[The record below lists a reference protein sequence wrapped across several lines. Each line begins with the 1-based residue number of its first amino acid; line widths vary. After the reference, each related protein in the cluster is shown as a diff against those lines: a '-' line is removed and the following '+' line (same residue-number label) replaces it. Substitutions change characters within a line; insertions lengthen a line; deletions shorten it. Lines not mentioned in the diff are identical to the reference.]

1 MAVKKNL
8 QQSRKAFVQAKLGQT
23 GVEATPEQKA
33 KLRERFN
40 TLSQTKQGRT
50 KIAQALLPTGTAEQ
64 RKTLKASIR
73 PPKTGTSTTGTSTT
87 GTSTT
92 GTSTTG
98 KTNVGYVPG
107 YTGIINNPSLPSNN
121 YSSSTTVPSATK
133 TTTTTVPQTTTT
145 TTPRTTTTTTP
156 RTTTTSVPQSNAFK
170 SFGPTQTTKTTTTKT
185 PSKDNKNVYGDVF
198 EEKIALTLEKYKIP
212 VFGRVAGIG
221 RAIDAGDTKAALV
234 GSGKAILSALVT
246 GATLGT
252 VKMGASAA
260 SKLNQAG
267 VARARQGALQREFQ
281 ATQALKANTKPPVP
295 RPDFGSVAEQRAFTS
310 QGVSNLRPQFGSV
323 AKQRADAA
331 AKALAERP
339 VFGTVA
345 QQRAAAAARK
355 R

>member
-40 TLSQTKQGRT
+40 TLSQTKEGRT
-50 KIAQALLPTGTAEQ
+50 KIAQALLPSGTAEQ
-64 RKTLKASIR
+64 RKALKTSIR
-73 PPKTGTSTTGTSTT
+73 PPKT

-107 YTGIINNPSLPSNN
+107 YQGIINDPSLPSNN
-121 YSSSTTVPSATK
+121 YSSSTTVPSAVK
-133 TTTTTVPQTTTT
+133 TTTT

-156 RTTTTSVPQSNAFK
+156 RTTTTTTSVPQSNAFK

-221 RAIDAGDTKAALV
+221 RAIDAGDTKGALV

-252 VKMGASAA
+252 LKMGASAA
-260 SKLNQAG
+260 SKLNQTG
-267 VARARQGALQREFQ
+267 MARVNQRALQREFQ
-281 ATQALKANTKPPVP
+281 ATQALKANTSPPVP
-295 RPDFGSVAEQRAFTS
+295 RPDFGSVAEQRAFAS

>member
-98 KTNVGYVPG
+98 TSTTGKTNVGYVPG
-107 YTGIINNPSLPSNN
+107 YKGIINNPSLPSNN

-133 TTTTTVPQTTTT
+133 TTTTTPRTTTT
-145 TTPRTTTTTTP
+145 TTPRTTTTTTVP
-156 RTTTTSVPQSNAFK
+156 KSTTSTTVPQTTTTTTVKQSNAFK
-170 SFGPTQTTKTTTTKT
+170 STGP
-185 PSKDNKNVYGDVF
+185 PSTSSNEKD
-198 EEKIALTLEKYKIP
+198 LTVPI
-212 VFGRVAGIG
+212 VGGI
-221 RAIDAGDTKAALV
+221 
-234 GSGKAILSALVT
+234 LVT
-246 GATLGT
+246 GAAAVGT
-252 VKMGASAA
+252 KAFLSSETNIDRLTRVRQND
-260 SKLNQAG
+260 L
-267 VARARQGALQREFQ
+267 ARQF
-281 ATQALKANTKPPVP
+281 KA
-295 RPDFGSVAEQRAFTS
+295 S
-310 QGVSNLRPQFGSV
+310 QLTNSSSLTLADRPQFASV
-323 AKQRADAA
+323 KDQRATAA
-331 AKALAERP
+331 AKTAAASP
-339 VFGTVA
+339 KSNSVISYVVGT
-345 QQRAAAAARK
+345 RAAAAARTAPGATGGTRSVLEGLRSFMGGGLRK
-355 R
+355 GAK

>member
-40 TLSQTKQGRT
+40 TLSQTKEGRT
-50 KIAQALLPTGTAEQ
+50 KIAQALLPSGTAEQ
-64 RKTLKASIR
+64 RKALKTSIR
-73 PPKTGTSTTGTSTT
+73 PPKT

-107 YTGIINNPSLPSNN
+107 YKGIINDPSLPSNN
-121 YSSSTTVPSATK
+121 YSSSTTVPSAVK
-133 TTTTTVPQTTTT
+133 TTTT
-145 TTPRTTTTTTP
+145 TTPRTT
-156 RTTTTSVPQSNAFK
+156 TTTTSVPQSNAFK

-281 ATQALKANTKPPVP
+281 ATQALKANTSPPVP

>member
-92 GTSTTG
+92 G

-107 YTGIINNPSLPSNN
+107 YKGIINDPSLPSNN
-121 YSSSTTVPSATK
+121 YSSSTTVPSAVK
-133 TTTTTVPQTTTT
+133 TTTT
-145 TTPRTTTTTTP
+145 TTPQTT
-156 RTTTTSVPQSNAFK
+156 TTTTSVPQSNAFK

-185 PSKDNKNVYGDVF
+185 PSKDNKNVYGDTT

-221 RAIDAGDTKAALV
+221 RAIDAGDTKGTLV

-267 VARARQGALQREFQ
+267 MARVRQGALQREFQ

-295 RPDFGSVAEQRAFTS
+295 RPDFGSVAEQRAFAS

>member
-1 MAVKKNL
+1 MAVKRNV
-8 QQSRKAFVQAKLGQT
+8 QQNRKAFVQAKLGQT
-23 GVEATPEQKA
+23 GVEATPEQRA
-33 KLRERFN
+33 KFRERFN
-40 TLSQTKQGRT
+40 TLSQTKEGRT
-50 KIAQALLPTGTAEQ
+50 KIAQALLPSGSAAE
-64 RKTLKASIR
+64 RKALKSSIR
-73 PPKTGTSTTGTSTT
+73 PPKTSTTPSTT
-87 GTSTT
+87 PSTT
-92 GTSTTG
+92 TTT
-98 KTNVGYVPG
+98 KSAVGYVPG
-107 YTGIINNPSLPSNN
+107 YKGIINNPSLPSNN
-121 YSSSTTVPSATK
+121 YSSSTTVPSAVK
-133 TTTTTVPQTTTT
+133 
-145 TTPRTTTTTTP
+145 TTTTTTP

-170 SFGPTQTTKTTTTKT
+170 SFGPTQTTQTTNKV
-185 PSKDNKNVYGDVF
+185 KDNKNVYGDTT

-221 RAIDAGDTKAALV
+221 RAIDAGDTKGALV

-252 VKMGASAA
+252 IKMGASSV

-267 VARARQGALQREFQ
+267 VARVRQGALQREFQ
-281 ATQALKANTKPPVP
+281 ATQALKANTKPPVS
-295 RPDFGSVAEQRAFTS
+295 RPDFGSVAEQRAFAS

-331 AKALAERP
+331 AKALAKRP